1 MTDAAY
7 DVLPTVCL
15 SVVAI
20 CAIQGLTVYSV
31 VKMFIS
37 GRPVVEKREADT
49 ERRVVS
55 LYGER

>member
-1 MTDAAY
+1 MPYDA
-7 DVLPTVCL
+7 LPTICF

-37 GRPVVEKREADT
+37 GRPVVEKRESDT
-49 ERRVVS
+49 ERRIVNM
-55 LYGER
+55 YDR

>member
-1 MTDAAY
+1 MPYDA
-7 DVLPTVCL
+7 LPTICF

-20 CAIQGLTVYSV
+20 CAIQAVAVYSI
-31 VKMFIS
+31 VKILTT
-37 GRPVVEKREADT
+37 GKPVMEKREADT